1 MNKLFI
7 LFTKPYRL
15 QGQLVV
21 ISSALVILAAHFE
34 SPSMDWQ
41 TLAVIAMTTFLS
53 FWSMVS
59 DENPVM
65 NVVSTVR
72 LLRHTHWSGI
82 MFTFLYLGLGFAS
95 VFLADK
101 AFLIVLTAAIIARVA
116 NDVRASR
123 YSRIYGTGLI
133 DILFFVVMGF
143 GGSLVAYSILHETA
157 PFSLA
162 IMIVV
167 TVLISRWVHFR
178 GMRFPR
184 GYVFLSYS
192 ERRDRR
198 GQAAMEAMKRA
209 LDKYKIFYFDY
220 TREKLNADHD
230 RSADIS
236 KILKVSVAIADATI
250 EIASHDTLEHNYES
264 LIFDDAAYADKVKK
278 MQDWVQVERQFI
290 RDNPAMPARFFLCND
305 MQYLHMRAKPGEQE
319 RITRLPT
326 CEPWG
331 DHQSFEND
339 QPYRQQDGVEYYR
352 SYEFQMRLDDF
363 AKMLKRTPFLSMSSS
378 SHAYIQELKT
388 KCLPYDSSQNNI
400 RSGYN
405 ALVTRQHDKL
415 FWQIAKLTANNQ
427 FEKALRRASV
437 AFMLID
443 PNLTF
448 HYTFLG
454 WTFSGKKRSGEAFM
468 KAMIK
473 LRQLQA
479 LKSSTSG
486 SEFSVLARDIDSLY
500 HEIAMD
506 GSSGV
511 TVSRAHMVK
520 SQIDYL
526 TKNLESALHHI
537 QLAMNLCPH
546 EGYNALRRR
555 IMASL

>member
-15 QGQLVV
+15 QGNLVV

-41 TLAVIAMTTFLS
+41 ALALIAMTTFLS
-53 FWSMVS
+53 FWSMIS

-82 MFTFLYLGLGFAS
+82 LFAILYLGLGFAS

-101 AFLIVLTAAIIARVA
+101 EFLIVLAAAIIARVA

-143 GGSLVAYSILHETA
+143 GGSLVAYSILHKTA
-157 PFSLA
+157 PFSLT

-184 GYVFLSYS
+184 GYIFLSYS
-192 ERRDRR
+192 ERRDPR

-209 LDKYKIFYFDY
+209 LEKYKIFYFDY

-230 RSADIS
+230 RSADIN
-236 KILKVSVAIADATI
+236 KILEISVAIADATI
-250 EIASHDTLEHNYES
+250 EIASHDTLEHDYES
-264 LIFDDAAYADKVKK
+264 LIFDDSAYADKVKQ
-278 MQDWVQVERQFI
+278 MQDWVQVERQYI
-290 RDNPAMPARFFLCND
+290 RDNPAIPARFFLCND

-339 QPYRQQDGVEYYR
+339 QIYREQDGVGYYR

-363 AKMLKRTPFLSMSSS
+363 AKMLKMAPFLSMSSS
-378 SHAYIQELKT
+378 SHAYIQQLKR
-388 KCLPYDSSQNNI
+388 KCLPYNDSQVNI
-400 RSGYN
+400 RTGNNS
-405 ALVTRQHDKL
+405 LVMKPHDKI
-415 FWQIAKLTANNQ
+415 FWKIAKLTANNQ
-427 FEKALRRASV
+427 FEMALRRASV
-437 AFMLID
+437 AFMPID
-443 PNLTF
+443 PDLTF
-448 HYTFLG
+448 HYNFLG
-454 WTFSGKKRSGEAFM
+454 WLFSGKKRSGEAFM
-468 KAMIK
+468 RAMIK
-473 LRQLQA
+473 LRQLQT
-479 LKSSTSG
+479 LERSTSG
-486 SEFSVLARDIDSLY
+486 AEFAALAYDIDSLY

-506 GSSGV
+506 GSSRL
-511 TVSRAHMVK
+511 TVSRAHMIK

-537 QLAMNLCPH
+537 QLASNLCPH
-546 EGYNALRRR
+546 EGYNAHRRR
-555 IMASL
+555 ILASL